1 MKELDDNKFLL
12 ELGKLY
18 QAQDDKKGTVWLEFK
33 RYEGYGKKK
42 LDPVCLIHAHTAKKK
57 SKISTKIAY
66 AQLEGFQKRL
76 GAVLKLHFDNLPKQE
91 KDDMQKKKLAEKK
104 SAQKKAAVEKDAS

>member
-1 MKELDDNKFLL
+1 MGMKELDENKFVT

-18 QAQDDKKGTVWLEFK
+18 QQQDDKKGTVWLEFK

-57 SKISTKIAY
+57 SKISTKIASS
-66 AQLEGFQKRL
+66 QVDVFQKRL
-76 GAVLKLHFDNLPKQE
+76 ASVLKMHFDNLLKPE
-91 KDDMQKKKLAEKK
+91 KDDMQKKKIAEK
-104 SAQKKAAVEKDAS
+104 